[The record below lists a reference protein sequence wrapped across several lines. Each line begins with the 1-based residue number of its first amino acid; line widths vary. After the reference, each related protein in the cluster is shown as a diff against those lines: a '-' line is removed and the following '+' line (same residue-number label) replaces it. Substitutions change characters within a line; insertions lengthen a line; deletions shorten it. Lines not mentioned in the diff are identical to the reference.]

1 MTTPQKGS
9 TAAQERPALV
19 EAWINTNGQPPPKG
33 FSNRLLRLAC
43 EYDRQVRDQGGLSK
57 ANLRKLLS
65 YADKP
70 DGTRQGCQRKA
81 TPSKPS
87 TGTRLVR
94 EWQGQ
99 SHVVMVMDR
108 HVLYD
113 NIDKKLVIN
122 KTEAA
127 TVRKLY
133 ILYLELGTVRRLKD
147 KADDL
152 GIVTKRRKQRN
163 GKLTGGRPF
172 SRGNLYQLLSNPL
185 YIAMV
190 PHKGNTYPGQHKAII
205 DQVLWDDVQQNLSGN
220 AVDRICGTN
229 SKAPFLLTGKVFDET
244 GDLLYQSQADKIGK
258 RYRYYISRRLVHE
271 AHRHDD
277 GWRLPAK
284 NLETIV
290 ISGIKELLG
299 DTSQLM
305 DELHPGQE
313 NLNDIKQLM
322 VRSKHLLG
330 MLADGEHAATLEFL
344 QNVVDRVELSRNQVV
359 ITMSKKALVALLNDG
374 HDLNDQ
380 VGDGKVV
387 ITVPVTLRRQGVEA
401 KLVITGVNNN
411 QSQPDKQLC
420 QLLARARL
428 WYDQLASAEI
438 PSVRAI
444 AKRNGVVES
453 EVTRILPLAFLSPE
467 IIESVLRGNQQDSM
481 SVERLKR
488 LSPLPGDWK
497 SQDILI
503 DNLR

>member
-1 MTTPQKGS
+1 RLTRALNDFSRIVDQLDTHGVSFVSVTQQFNTTTSMGRLTLNMLLSFAQFEREVTAERISDKIAASKKKG
-9 TAAQERPALV
+9 L
-19 EAWINTNGQPPPKG
+19 WMGGPPPLG
-33 FSNRLLRLAC
+33 
-43 EYDRQVRDQGGLSK
+43 
-57 ANLRKLLS
+57 
-65 YADKP
+65 
-70 DGTRQGCQRKA
+70 
-81 TPSKPS
+81 
-87 TGTRLVR
+87 
-94 EWQGQ
+94 
-99 SHVVMVMDR
+99 
-108 HVLYD
+108 YD

-133 ILYLELGTVRRLKD
+133 NLYLELGTVRRLKD

-313 NLNDIKQLM
+313 NLTDIKQLM

-444 AKRNGVVES
+444 AKRDGVVES